1 MGFSSG
7 LKGSLG
13 RLWSVMLL
21 ALVLSVG
28 ATSARADPT
37 FGFSGGSGKVGDQV
51 FLTIS
56 GNVNNFFG
64 ADLLVGFDST
74 QLTFVG
80 VSPWPCK
87 DCFNVDLN
95 AQQVQVTITPD
106 NPGEDLG
113 PGTEFDYFD
122 LIFSINEGASGTSD
136 LELLYATTPASS
148 TLYFDGQV
156 DTYDVTGLT
165 ASIRVTAS
173 NGVPVASTVPLL
185 LTGLGLLAF
194 ARRRAT

>member
-13 RLWSVMLL
+13 RLGSAMLL

-28 ATSARADPT
+28 ATSARAAPT
-37 FGFSGGSGKVGDQV
+37 FKFSGGSGAVGDQV

-56 GNVNNFFG
+56 GNVNKFFG

-87 DCFNVDLN
+87 DCFNVDLD

-122 LIFSINEGASGTSD
+122 LIFSINEGASGPSE
-136 LELLYATTPASS
+136 LELLSGTDLSV
-148 TLYFDGQV
+148 LYFEDPNFDPVHPVSGLKATV
-156 DTYDVTGLT
+156 DV
-165 ASIRVTAS
+165 AR
-173 NGVPVASTVPLL
+173 GVPVVSTVPLV

>member
-13 RLWSVMLL
+13 RLGSAMLL
-21 ALVLSVG
+21 ALLLSVG
-28 ATSARADPT
+28 ATSARAAPT
-37 FGFSGGSGKVGDQV
+37 FKFSDGSGAAGDQV
-51 FLTIS
+51 FLKIS
-56 GNVNNFFG
+56 GDVNYFFG

-74 QLTFVG
+74 QLKFVD
-80 VSPWPCK
+80 VSPSTFLSTFSLVSPG
-87 DCFNVDLN
+87 
-95 AQQVQVTITPD
+95 QVQVTITPD

-173 NGVPVASTVPLL
+173 NGVPVASTVPLV